1 MAYLRR
7 RMRLATLLAWAAL
20 AACSGRRDERSREEA
35 FAARSAG
42 TAAARP
48 FDFGHPAEALRMT
61 ADEAAARIGAFA
73 WEGEVSW
80 SVARGGPTPP
90 PRTAEHHR
98 LRQLATGQFAASLEI
113 DPGLGPGSESGR
125 EVVFT
130 DGMTFARGMWAPWRE
145 RPTDRGRDARR
156 HRDDSFRVAG
166 ALADLLG
173 PALAAQPAGEVTASG
188 RPARR
193 FVLSLSG
200 AQLPPPP
207 VAAAPDA
214 GVDPDTARRLDF
226 LDGRIPAALSGELLL
241 DAQSGVPLA
250 VRMKATFAER
260 ADPQLRAEVEL
271 AAEVT
276 ALGAGVGGVRT
287 PPGVLPDERKPRG
300 VARALEAAGL
310 RRRSETPAEA
320 EDADEGGPEEAPAR

>member
-7 RMRLATLLAWAAL
+7 RMRLTTLLALAAL

-42 TAAARP
+42 KAAPRP
-48 FDFGHPAEALRMT
+48 FDFGHPADALRMT

-80 SVARGGPTPP
+80 SVARGAPAQ
-90 PRTAEHHR
+90 RTAEHHR
-98 LRQLATGQFAASLEI
+98 LRQLATGEFAASSEI

-125 EVVFT
+125 EVVFA

-156 HRDDSFRVAG
+156 HRDDSFRLAG
-166 ALADLLG
+166 AVADLLG

-188 RPARR
+188 RQARR

-200 AQLPPPP
+200 ALPTEAPPP
-207 VAAAPDA
+207 AGGTDA
-214 GVDPDTARRLDF
+214 GVDPDTGRRLAF
-226 LDGRIPAALSGELLL
+226 LGGRIPAALSGEFLL
-241 DAQSGVPLA
+241 DGQSGVPLV

-276 ALGAGVGGVRT
+276 ALGASVGGVRT
-287 PPGVLPDERKPRG
+287 PQGVLADERKPKG

-310 RRRSETPAEA
+310 RRRSEAPADA
-320 EDADEGGPEEAPAR
+320 EDAEEGEPEEAPAR